1 MRLSPDKVGRLAE
14 VIVDALLEKKAITL
28 DRPGKA
34 GRAALV
40 AVIRDLMTADLR
52 IEEEIDAEAERIL
65 GSYKRQIVGTE
76 RDILFRKT
84 KEEIAAR
91 KGYIL

>member
-1 MRLSPDKVGRLAE
+1 MRLSPDKIGRLAE
-14 VIVDALLEKKAITL
+14 VVVDALVEKKAL
-28 DRPGKA
+28 RLRRPGQA
-34 GRAALV
+34 GRAAVV
-40 AVIRDLMTADLR
+40 AVVRDLIAADLR

-65 GSYKRQIVGTE
+65 ASYKRQIVGTE

>member
-14 VIVDALLEKKAITL
+14 VIVDALVEKEAL
-28 DRPGKA
+28 LLRRPGKA
-34 GRAALV
+34 GRAAIV
-40 AVIRDLMTADLR
+40 AVVRDLITADLR
-52 IEEEIDAEAERIL
+52 IEEGIDAEAERVL
-65 GSYKRQIVGTE
+65 ASYKRQIVGTE

-91 KGYIL
+91 KGYVL

>member
-1 MRLSPDKVGRLAE
+1 MRLSPDKVGRVAE
-14 VIVDALLEKKAITL
+14 VVVDALLDKGAIAL
-28 DRPGKA
+28 HRPGKA

-40 AVIRDLMTADLR
+40 AAIRDLIGADLR
-52 IEEEIDAEAERIL
+52 IEEEIDQEAERIL
-65 GSYKRQIVGTE
+65 ASYSRKIVGTE

-91 KGYIL
+91 RGYIL

>member
-1 MRLSPDKVGRLAE
+1 MRLSTDKIGRLAE
-14 VIVDALLEKKAITL
+14 VVVDALVEKKAL
-28 DRPGKA
+28 RLRRPGQA
-34 GRAALV
+34 GRAAVV
-40 AVIRDLMTADLR
+40 AVVRDLIAADLR

-65 GSYKRQIVGTE
+65 ASYKRQIVGTE

>member
-1 MRLSPDKVGRLAE
+1 MRLSPDKVGQVAE
-14 VIVDALLEKKAITL
+14 VVVDALVAKGAVTL
-28 DRPGKA
+28 HRPGKA

-40 AVIRDLMTADLR
+40 ATIRDLINADLR
-52 IEEEIDAEAERIL
+52 LEEEIDAEAERIL
-65 GSYKRQIVGTE
+65 ASYKRQIVGTE

-91 KGYIL
+91 RGYIL

>member
-1 MRLSPDKVGRLAE
+1 MRLSPDKIGRLAE
-14 VIVDALLEKKAITL
+14 QVVDALVEKGAITL
-28 DRPGKA
+28 QRPGKA
-34 GRAALV
+34 GRAGLV
-40 AVIRDLMTADLR
+40 AAIRDLMMADLR
-52 IEEEIDAEAERIL
+52 IEEEVDAEAERIL

-91 KGYIL
+91 RGYIL

>member
-14 VIVDALLEKKAITL
+14 QVVDALVAKGAISL
-28 DRPGKA
+28 QRPGKA
-34 GRAALV
+34 GRAGLV
-40 AVIRDLMTADLR
+40 AAIRDLVMADLR
-52 IEEEIDAEAERIL
+52 VEEEIDAEAERIL

>member
-1 MRLSPDKVGRLAE
+1 MRLSPEKVGRVAE
-14 VIVDALLEKKAITL
+14 VVVDTLVEKGAVVLK
-28 DRPGKA
+28 RPGKA

-40 AVIRDLMTADLR
+40 AAIRDLIIADLR
-52 IEEEIDAEAERIL
+52 IEEEIDREAERVL
-65 GSYKRQIVGTE
+65 ASYSRPIVGTE

-91 KGYIL
+91 RGYVL

>member
-1 MRLSPDKVGRLAE
+1 MRLSPDKIGRLGE
-14 VIVDALLEKKAITL
+14 RIVDSLVEKGAIAL
-28 DRPGKA
+28 RQPGKA

-40 AVIRDLMTADLR
+40 AAIRDLIVADLR

-65 GSYKRQIVGTE
+65 ATYKRQIVGTE

-91 KGYIL
+91 RGYIL

>member
-1 MRLSPDKVGRLAE
+1 MRLAPDKVGRVAE
-14 VIVDALLEKKAITL
+14 VVVDALVDKGALSL
-28 DRPGKA
+28 HRPGKA

-40 AVIRDLMTADLR
+40 AAIRDLISADLR
-52 IEEEIDAEAERIL
+52 VEEEIDQEAERVL
-65 GSYKRQIVGTE
+65 ASYSRQIVGTE

-91 KGYIL
+91 RGYAL

>member
-1 MRLSPDKVGRLAE
+1 MRLSPEKIGRVAE
-14 VIVDALLEKKAITL
+14 VVVDTLLEKGAISL
-28 DRPGKA
+28 RRPGKA

-40 AVIRDLMTADLR
+40 AAIRDLITADLR
-52 IEEEIDAEAERIL
+52 IEEEIDQEAERIL
-65 GSYKRQIVGTE
+65 ASYSRPIVGTE

-91 KGYIL
+91 RGYIL

>member
-1 MRLSPDKVGRLAE
+1 MRLSPEKIGRVAE
-14 VIVDALLEKKAITL
+14 VVVDTLVEKGAIVLK
-28 DRPGKA
+28 RPGKA

-40 AVIRDLMTADLR
+40 AAIRDLISADLR
-52 IEEEIDAEAERIL
+52 IEEEIDQEVERIL
-65 GSYKRQIVGTE
+65 ASYSRPIVGTE

-91 KGYIL
+91 RGYVL